1 MRTPRLARSRRFTLA
16 TCVAATLLA
25 TTTATVKSST
35 AGADGAMPRP
45 DHIVIV
51 MMENKNYN
59 QIIGSPDAP
68 YINTLA
74 PWSAVVSDSVEV
86 THPSQPNYIALF
98 SGSTQGVTNDD
109 CPKNFSAPNLGS
121 ELNSAGLSFAGYAED
136 MPAEGSTVC
145 NQGVYARK
153 HNPWVDFDN
162 IPASSNRTWLE
173 FPTDYSQLPTVSMV
187 VPNLCQD
194 MHDCSVKTGDNWLS
208 TRMYQYANWALQ
220 NNSLLIVTWDENSA
234 GDDGTRIPTLIYGAN
249 VVPGNY
255 ANWIDHYS
263 ILRTIE
269 DMYGLPVL
277 GEAANRLPIYFC
289 WS

>member
-16 TCVAATLLA
+16 TCIAATLLA
-25 TTTATVKSST
+25 TTTATVKTST
-35 AGADGAMPRP
+35 AGASGVLPRP

-51 MMENKNYN
+51 MMENKDQDDVIASSN
-59 QIIGSPDAP
+59 AP
-68 YINTLA
+68 YLNSLA
-74 PWSAVVSDSVEV
+74 SQGANIRESYGV

-109 CPKNFSAPNLGS
+109 CPQNLSAPNFGS
-121 ELNSAGLSFAGYAED
+121 ELMSAGYSFAGYAED
-136 MPAEGSTVC
+136 MPGEGSTVC
-145 NQGVYARK
+145 DSGVYARK
-153 HNPWVDFDN
+153 HNPWVDFNN
-162 IPASSNRTWLE
+162 IPSSSNRTWLE
-173 FPTDYSQLPTVSMV
+173 FPTDYNQLPTVSMV

-194 MHDCSVKTGDNWLS
+194 MHDCSVKTGDNWMS
-208 TRMYQYANWALQ
+208 TRMNSYAQWAVQ
-220 NNSLLIVTWDENSA
+220 HNSLLIVQWDENH
-234 GDDGTRIPTLIYGAN
+234 DGSDGNRIPTIIFGAH
-249 VVPGNY
+249 VVPGVY

>member
-25 TTTATVKSST
+25 TTTSTIKAST

-51 MMENKNYN
+51 MMENKD
-59 QIIGSPDAP
+59 QDDVIGSSNAP
-68 YINTLA
+68 YLNSLA
-74 PWSAVVSDSVEV
+74 SQGANIRESYAV
-86 THPSQPNYIALF
+86 THPSQPNYVALF

-109 CPKNFSAPNLGS
+109 CPQQLSAPNLGS
-121 ELNSAGLSFAGYAED
+121 ELMSAGLSFAGFAED
-136 MPAEGSTVC
+136 MPEEGSTVC
-145 NQGVYARK
+145 DSGSYARK

-162 IPASSNRTWLE
+162 IPASSNRTWYE

-187 VPNLCQD
+187 IPNLCQD
-194 MHDCSVKTGDNWLS
+194 MHDCSVKTGDGFMS
-208 TRMYQYANWALQ
+208 ERMDAYAQWAVQ
-220 NNSLLIVTWDENSA
+220 NNSLLIVQWDENNDGSD
-234 GDDGTRIPTLIYGAN
+234 GDRIPTIIYGAH
-249 VVPGNY
+249 VAPGTY

-277 GEAANRLPIYFC
+277 GEAANRLPISFC